1 MNTPSLKT
9 ILDSGSDE
17 ELLNYF
23 DSLVDRLELE
33 EHEPSPEV
41 KSMTRQE
48 KTELI
53 AMLIIELTQ
62 KARYEELRK
71 MLRRQP
77 VPVKDWEEL
86 VEYVHREK
94 KRNDYNDAL
103 LAIDIFN
110 YGYICGKRADRA
122 RRKMVSD
129 NE

>member
-9 ILDSGSDE
+9 TIDSGSNE

-33 EHEPSPEV
+33 EHEPCPEF
-41 KSMTRQE
+41 KSMIRQE

-53 AMLIIELTQ
+53 AKLIIEFSQ
-62 KARYEELRK
+62 KVRYEELRK
-71 MLRRQP
+71 ILRRQSIP
-77 VPVKDWEEL
+77 LKEWEEL

-94 KRNDYNDAL
+94 KRNDYNEAL
-103 LAIDIFN
+103 LALDIFN

-122 RRKMVSD
+122 RRKKVSD